1 MLELSELNSTFRFL
15 PPMDFDGC
23 TPWLTLMGFWST
35 EEVRHAEGVA
45 RWSVKIAAELGWS
58 ALQCEELRQAA
69 LLHDIGKMALPQSI
83 IFKNG
88 PLTPEETRLMRQ
100 HTLFGMQVLGC
111 VQSPMFAM
119 AAQIAMTHHERF
131 DGTGYPLSV
140 AGKNIPL
147 AGRIVAVADVFDAL
161 TRERTYKQA
170 WNVQDAIRHIENESG
185 KQFDPEVVQAFLKA
199 CMTEYPLA

>member
-1 MLELSELNSTFRFL
+1 MLEFSELNSSFRFL

-23 TPWLTLMGFWST
+23 TPWLTLMGFWNT

-45 RWSVKIAAELGWS
+45 RWSVKIAGELGWS

-69 LLHDIGKMALPQSI
+69 LLHDIGKMAIPQSI
-83 IFKNG
+83 VFKPG
-88 PLTPEETRLMRQ
+88 QLTPEETRMLQQ

-111 VQSPMFAM
+111 VQNPVFAM
-119 AAQIAMTHHERF
+119 AAQVAMTHHERF
-131 DGTGYPLSV
+131 DGAGYPLGVS
-140 AGKNIPL
+140 GKNIPL

-161 TRERTYKQA
+161 TRTRVYKEA
-170 WNVQDAIRHIENESG
+170 WSVKDAIALIEAESG

-199 CMTEYPLA
+199 TASESLLA